1 MSQPL
6 DENSLVREYGSEHS
20 SGAGKPR
27 PIGCVCGRKLMVA
40 AVHLARMS
48 CTQRQRSDGAE
59 RDDANNP
66 TILSLT
72 CGTHKRWSHLFVKE
86 RQGKAVIAT
95 SEDPCPRRGTL
106 CCWLVRHRGNRVCV
120 AVVETRNVMVVVVQL
135 PWTSSR
141 VC

>member
-6 DENSLVREYGSEHS
+6 DENSMVREYGSEHS

-40 AVHLARMS
+40 AVQLARMS
-48 CTQRQRSDGAE
+48 CTQRQRSGGAK
-59 RDDANNP
+59 RDDVNNP

-72 CGTHKRWSHLFVKE
+72 CGTHKRGSHLSAKE

-95 SEDPCPRRGTL
+95 SEDPCPRRGTSCRGL
-106 CCWLVRHRGNRVCV
+106 ERRRGNRVWV
-120 AVVETRNVMVVVVQL
+120 WQ
-135 PWTSSR
+135 W
-141 VC
+141 